1 MLCNSFH
8 RVALSS
14 LWSKAIS
21 ICKIGPFPFKAA
33 SWEQRPAPP
42 PHFGLWSVYK
52 LSLPHLFICSG
63 RRGGHRWKPQQN
75 HMQSDSYH
83 AKPTSF
89 LLHSKYVRLS
99 IKGWTVC
106 PREAWGL
113 WVSWIEVRSLDPPRP
128 PTPQEFVI
136 PKRSWVSR
144 EVGVEAVWWIK
155 LLSSLTHFAFP
166 LNTVAWWI
174 TIGQEEVGGVG
185 EKRRGRKCSK
195 RDWCLV
201 PAWNDL

>member
-63 RRGGHRWKPQQN
+63 RRGGTGE
-75 HMQSDSYH
+75 S
-83 AKPTSF
+83 
-89 LLHSKYVRLS
+89 HSKTTCSLTHTTQNLHLFCCIVNMWGCLLRVGLS
-99 IKGWTVC
+99 VQEKPEGCGWAGSKCAHWT
-106 PREAWGL
+106 PLA
-113 WVSWIEVRSLDPPRP
+113 P

-144 EVGVEAVWWIK
+144 EVGVEEVWWIK